1 MKTNKQNI
9 QASITQVQQWAGPL
23 PSPDALV
30 KYNEAVPG
38 SAQKIIAMAEKEME
52 HRHQR
57 EDLLLKQ
64 ENDRTLKVWRLA
76 LISTIFGF
84 ASVLILAFL
93 IGFALYIGSDSIAVG
108 TAIGA
113 IAAVAGLF
121 TFGQIMK
128 SKGSK

>member
-1 MKTNKQNI
+1 M
-9 QASITQVQQWAGPL
+9 
-23 PSPDALV
+23 
-30 KYNEAVPG
+30 PG

-64 ENDRTLKVWRLA
+64 ESDRTLKFWRLA

-128 SKGSK
+128 SKVANNFHSALQENISLFHYSFAVTQDLSSAIYEM